1 MSKLEKYVC
10 ITYICVAIVLG
21 GLAGYCKVVFSE
33 VANNSVEQKNNDK
46 SSSAS
51 NDNANNSNDAANS
64 NASKSGSNKS
74 ADTANGNS
82 SNNKETA
89 VSIATVTKK
98 YGQVINVESNL
109 CIREKP
115 DLESPADDYLYNGMT
130 FDILWKDDDWYKIK
144 YKDAVGYVKKDYVE
158 EYDEKPPNLT
168 YEEIHKNKPMF
179 SIPIPIKVELTAY
192 CNCAICSE
200 AWGSETAMQTHTR
213 VGVVAAPKEI
223 PLGSEVF
230 IPELEN
236 YKKDGMF
243 KVEDRGGAVVVKND
257 GTYIIDVWLPTHEQV
272 EKFGRKKALV
282 FLTKE

>member
-10 ITYICVAIVLG
+10 MTYICVAIVLG
-21 GLAGYCKVVFSE
+21 GLAGYCKVVLSD
-33 VANNSVEQKNNDK
+33 VTNNSAEQKNNDK
-46 SSSAS
+46 SSSTS
-51 NDNANNSNDAANS
+51 SGNANNSKDAVNS
-64 NASKSGSNKS
+64 NISESSSNKS
-74 ADTANGNS
+74 PDTLNSNS

-109 CIREKP
+109 CIREEP

-130 FDILWKDDDWYKIK
+130 FDILEKDDEWYKIK

-168 YEEIHKNKPMF
+168 YEEIHNNKPMF

-223 PLGSEVF
+223 PLGSAVF

-257 GTYIIDVWLPTHEQV
+257 GTYIIDVWLPNHEQV
-272 EKFGRKKALV
+272 KEFGRKKALV
-282 FLTKE
+282 FLTK